1 MIQFLIC
8 EYSTTRSGLNADL
21 TISLAG
27 FCFRLLSTAWS
38 AYEIWRTTDIRTRFD
53 TMITNG
59 PCQVDLFPGYFRER
73 LSIQIADVVLNFV
86 ALTLSAYLVRNLALV
101 SSRPKLLVLS

>member
-1 MIQFLIC
+1 MTPLLI
-8 EYSTTRSGLNADL
+8 SV
-21 TISLAG
+21 AG
-27 FCFRLLSTAWS
+27 FCFRILSSAWS

-73 LSIQIADVVLNFV
+73 LSVQIADVVLNFV
-86 ALTLSAYLVRNLALV
+86 VLSHSAFLVRNLILV
-101 SSRPKLLVLS
+101 RPKPKSVPLP